1 MRLGVHFL
9 LDFAGCKQGILDSEN
24 EIATLLQKTA
34 TAANVTIL
42 NLYTH
47 KFSPQGVSGAAV
59 IAESHISI
67 HTWPD
72 KDYVALDIF
81 TCGDIALP
89 QKAVE
94 YLTAALEPKVSQIRE
109 LSRGFKDTE
118 RRGDQLQS
126 L

>member
-1 MRLGVHFL
+1 MRLGVHFI
-9 LDFAGCKQGILDSEN
+9 LDFAGCRQGILNSEE
-24 EIATLLQKTA
+24 EIANILRK
-34 TAANVTIL
+34 AAEHSNTTIL

-47 KFSPQGVSGAAV
+47 KFSPQGVSGAVV

-81 TCGDIALP
+81 TCGDTALP

-94 YLTAALEPKVSQIRE
+94 YLTAALEPKVSQVRE

-118 RRGDQLQS
+118 RQGDQLQS